1 MTTANTPTTDAST
14 LAPGAGNGRQNALLE
29 AVDLKK
35 YFPVTK
41 GLLLSKTIGH
51 IKAVDGVS
59 FDLRPGETLG
69 IVGES
74 GCGKSTTAK
83 MMLMLEEPT
92 EGSIFFEG
100 KNIRNA
106 GPAVRQEYRR
116 SVQAVFQDPWSSLN
130 PRMRVRD
137 LIAEPM
143 VINWGLSRD
152 GIQERVLK
160 LLTDVGLSAYHANLY
175 PHEFSGGQRQ
185 RLAIAR
191 ALALNP
197 KVIVL
202 DEPVSALDVSI
213 RAQIMNLL
221 KDLQAEYN
229 VSYMLIAH
237 HLATVRYMCTW
248 VAVMYLGRIVEMSPV
263 RDLFE
268 NPSHPYT
275 KALMSAALPSHP
287 DTVQD
292 EMILTGEV
300 PSPLNPPEGCHF
312 HTRCPFVM
320 DVCSTEDPVVKEVSP
335 GHTVACHLF

>member
-1 MTTANTPTTDAST
+1 MTTTIETPATETAASPR
-14 LAPGAGNGRQNALLE
+14 PGGPLLE
-29 AVDLKK
+29 AIGLKK
-35 YFPVTK
+35 HFPVTK
-41 GLLLSKTIGH
+41 GLLVSRTMGH

-59 FDLRPGETLG
+59 FELQPGETLG
-69 IVGES
+69 VVGES

-83 MMLMLEEPT
+83 MMLMLEQPT
-92 EGSIFFEG
+92 EGSIYFEG
-100 KNIRNA
+100 QDIYQA
-106 GPAVRQEYRR
+106 GPEARKGYRS

-143 VINWGLSRD
+143 VINWDLPRSQV
-152 GIQERVLK
+152 QERVLK
-160 LLTDVGLSAYHANLY
+160 LLHDVGLNEYHANLY

-191 ALALNP
+191 ALSLNP

-248 VAVMYLGRIVEMSPV
+248 VAVMYLGRIVEPFAGERPV
-263 RDLFE
+263 REPVAPLHQGADVGG
-268 NPSHPYT
+268 
-275 KALMSAALPSHP
+275 AA
-287 DTVQD
+287 
-292 EMILTGEV
+292 
-300 PSPLNPPEGCHF
+300 
-312 HTRCPFVM
+312 
-320 DVCSTEDPVVKEVSP
+320 
-335 GHTVACHLF
+335 VAPRICCKRS

>member
-1 MTTANTPTTDAST
+1 MTTANAPTVDAST
-14 LAPGAGNGRQNALLE
+14 TAPGTGNGQQDALLE
-29 AVDLKK
+29 AVGLKK
-35 YFPVTK
+35 HFPVTK

-59 FDLRPGETLG
+59 FELRPGETLG

-92 EGSIFFEG
+92 EGSILFEG
-100 KNIRNA
+100 KNIREA
-106 GPAVRQEYRR
+106 DPADRQEYRR

-143 VINWGLSRD
+143 VINWELGRGEIRD
-152 GIQERVLK
+152 RVLK

-320 DVCSTEDPVVKEVSP
+320 DVCSMQDPVVKEVSP